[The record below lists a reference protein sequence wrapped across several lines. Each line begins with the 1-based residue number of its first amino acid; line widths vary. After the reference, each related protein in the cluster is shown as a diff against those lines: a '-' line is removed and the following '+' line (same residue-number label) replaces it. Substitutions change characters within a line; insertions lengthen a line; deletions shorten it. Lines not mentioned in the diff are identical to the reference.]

1 MDFLLLFLFFLCL
14 RAVYLVR
21 HKQTQMRF
29 AMKKMNKQLM
39 LHRNQVIR
47 YGVKKKKLQLRK
59 EQVCSYRRQLRKCP
73 ENSPNVPNTSRT
85 GDLPMVTS
93 DASPQTCE
101 RLGKP
106 FNY

>member
-1 MDFLLLFLFFLCL
+1 MDFFLLLFFLCL

-47 YGVKKKKLQLRK
+47 YGVKKK
-59 EQVCSYRRQLRKCP
+59 
-73 ENSPNVPNTSRT
+73 PNNPVEKGT
-85 GDLPMVTS
+85 GL
-93 DASPQTCE
+93 
-101 RLGKP
+101 
-106 FNY
+106 

>member
-1 MDFLLLFLFFLCL
+1 MDLLLLLLYFFLCL

-47 YGVKKKKLQLRK
+47 YDVKKK
-59 EQVCSYRRQLRKCP
+59 
-73 ENSPNVPNTSRT
+73 NSS
-85 GDLPMVTS
+85 
-93 DASPQTCE
+93 
-101 RLGKP
+101 
-106 FNY
+106 

>member
-1 MDFLLLFLFFLCL
+1 MEQGFVSKSCCLVMDLLLLLLFFLCL

-47 YGVKKKKLQLRK
+47 YGVKKK
-59 EQVCSYRRQLRKCP
+59 
-73 ENSPNVPNTSRT
+73 NSS
-85 GDLPMVTS
+85 
-93 DASPQTCE
+93 
-101 RLGKP
+101 
-106 FNY
+106 